1 MTFVSRRQLLSTSG
15 VMLASSSFGAFTV
28 ASSAINAQS
37 NASAVATGSINPVLG
52 NYVLD
57 GAAQAVA
64 RGHLGNSSSID
75 YRTLAKQA
83 HLLAHHCEDINLDHT
98 IKQMAKAA
106 QSTGLPTVDVS
117 SLPDV
122 DSAVAMVQ
130 KYSPGFTRNNLMAS
144 PVAQITSAQAKTAL
158 ATLATHGISKSLH
171 DIGAQLS
178 LLAPAPV
185 NVSASV
191 AGFAGRLQTAT
202 YYPAQQQA
210 MFIPVVDASNC
221 RDKKKKERECDL
233 IAGGTALTAVAIISI
248 ICVGVTGGW
257 CAIATAN
264 YAYFA
269 YATLAGL
276 ALALCGTLSD

>member
-28 ASSAINAQS
+28 ASSAINAPS

-64 RGHLGNSSSID
+64 KAHLGNSSSID

-98 IKQMAKAA
+98 IKQIAKAA
-106 QSTGLPTVDVS
+106 QSTGLPSVDVS

-130 KYSPGFTRNNLMAS
+130 KYSPGFTRNDLLAS
-144 PVAQITSAQAKTAL
+144 PVAQITSAQAKAAL
-158 ATLATHGISKSLH
+158 TTLATHGISKSLH
-171 DIGAQLS
+171 DIGAHLS
-178 LLAPAPV
+178 LQAPAPL
-185 NVSASV
+185 SASASA
-191 AGFAGRLQTAT
+191 AGFVGRLQTAT
-202 YYPAQQQA
+202 YYPAHQA
-210 MFIPVVDASNC
+210 MFIPVVEASNC
-221 RDKKKKERECDL
+221 RDKKKKIQDCDFL
-233 IAGGTALTAVAIISI
+233 AAGTALTAVAIISI
-248 ICVGVTGGW
+248 ICIGVTGGW
-257 CAIATAN
+257 CAIATADS
-264 YAYFA
+264 AYFA
-269 YATLAGL
+269 YGTLVGL
-276 ALALCGTLSD
+276 ALALCATLGD

>member
-28 ASSAINAQS
+28 ASSAINAPS

-75 YRTLAKQA
+75 YRSLAKQA

-98 IKQMAKAA
+98 VKQMAKTA
-106 QSTGLPTVDVS
+106 QSTGLPAVDVS

-130 KYSPGFTRNNLMAS
+130 KHSPGFTRNDLLAS

-158 ATLATHGISKSLH
+158 ATLATHGISKSFH

-178 LLAPAPV
+178 LLAPAPL
-185 NVSASV
+185 NASASAAEFV
-191 AGFAGRLQTAT
+191 GRLQTAT
-202 YYPAQQQA
+202 YYPAHQA

-276 ALALCGTLSD
+276 ALALCATLSD